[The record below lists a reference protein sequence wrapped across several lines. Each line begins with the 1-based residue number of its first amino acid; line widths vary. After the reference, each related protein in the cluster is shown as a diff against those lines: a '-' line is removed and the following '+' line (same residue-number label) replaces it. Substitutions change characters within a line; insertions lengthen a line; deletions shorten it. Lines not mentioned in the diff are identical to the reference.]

1 MLPQRTTIAKE
12 IANRTMKRVF
22 DQDIIRKLDNLTQLQ
37 KLSPK
42 GRKDIIT
49 LLELLMG
56 EYGVKLSAS
65 QGEMFISHL
74 TETFRRMEQG
84 EPLELMA
91 ASTAGQ
97 IRSFDG
103 SGIVDQMMQDFCRIT
118 DNQFP
123 HSEEEYLKMYL
134 STFLYQN

>member
-1 MLPQRTTIAKE
+1 MPLRKETI
-12 IANRTMKRVF
+12 IRTMKRVF
-22 DQDIIRKLDNLTQLQ
+22 DKDIIRKLDNLTQLQ

-49 LLELLMG
+49 LLELLLG

-74 TETFRRMEQG
+74 TEAFRRMEEG

-91 ASTAGQ
+91 ASTADQ
-97 IRSFDG
+97 IRSFGG

-118 DNQFP
+118 DNHFP
-123 HSEEEYLKMYL
+123 NSEEEYLKMYL
-134 STFLYQN
+134 STLLYQN

>member
-1 MLPQRTTIAKE
+1 MDRT
-12 IANRTMKRVF
+12 F

-42 GRKDIIT
+42 GRKDILA
-49 LLELLMG
+49 LLNLLRE
-56 EYGVKLSAS
+56 EYGVELSAN
-65 QGEMFISHL
+65 QAGMFISHL

-91 ASTAGQ
+91 ASTADQ
-97 IRSFDG
+97 IRSFGG
-103 SGIVDQMMQDFCRIT
+103 SGIVDQMISDFCRIT

-134 STFLYQN
+134 STLLYSGSQD

>member
-1 MLPQRTTIAKE
+1 
-12 IANRTMKRVF
+12 MKRVF

>member
-1 MLPQRTTIAKE
+1 
-12 IANRTMKRVF
+12 MKRVF
-22 DQDIIRKLDNLTQLQ
+22 DKDIIRKLDNLTQLQ

-49 LLELLMG
+49 LLELLLG

-74 TETFRRMEQG
+74 TESFRRMEQG

-91 ASTAGQ
+91 ASTADQ

-103 SGIVDQMMQDFCRIT
+103 SGIVDQMMEDFCRIT
-118 DNQFP
+118 DNHFP

-134 STFLYQN
+134 STLLYQN